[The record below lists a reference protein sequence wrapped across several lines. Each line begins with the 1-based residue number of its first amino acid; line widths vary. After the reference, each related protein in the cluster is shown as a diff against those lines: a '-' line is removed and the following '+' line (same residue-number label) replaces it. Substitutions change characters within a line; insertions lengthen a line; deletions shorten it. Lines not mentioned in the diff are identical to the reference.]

1 MRFSLLGLSVLPVLL
16 ASLLLNACSS
26 TPTAPEFSSDP
37 DEVMMDRLR
46 LVTNAQ
52 VGLAFVDPDADL
64 AEFNK
69 ILLEPLDL
77 SSVDIVQPNTSGSTA
92 RRTRWELTDR
102 NRDALQS
109 AFREVFER
117 ELAETGDYEIVT
129 EAGPNVMRVSAAIT
143 ALAPSAT
150 MDDNRSRHVGR
161 TRVYTEGAG
170 SMSVAFVMADAEN
183 GEVFAVIKD
192 TRSGS
197 PVWGVNN
204 SVSNMG
210 DVRFMFNRWARMLR
224 ARMDIAHGY

>member
-1 MRFSLLGLSVLPVLL
+1 MRLTLVGLSALL
-16 ASLLLNACSS
+16 ASLLLSACNS
-26 TPTAPEFSSDP
+26 TPAAPEFSSDP
-37 DEVMMDRLR
+37 DAVMMDRLR

-64 AEFNK
+64 ADFSRV
-69 ILLEPLDL
+69 LLDPLDL
-77 SSVDIVQPNTSGSTA
+77 SSVDITQPDTTGSTA
-92 RRTRWELTDR
+92 RRTKWELTDSTR
-102 NRDALQS
+102 GSLQT
-109 AFREVFER
+109 AFKEVFER
-117 ELAETGDYEIVT
+117 ELTETGDYEIVT
-129 EAGPNVMRVSAAIT
+129 EAGPNVLRVSAAIT